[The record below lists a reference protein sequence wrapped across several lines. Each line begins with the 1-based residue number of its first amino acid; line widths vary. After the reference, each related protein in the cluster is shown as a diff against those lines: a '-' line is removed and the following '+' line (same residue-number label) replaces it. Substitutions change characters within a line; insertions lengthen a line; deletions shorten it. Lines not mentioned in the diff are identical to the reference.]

1 MHCYGSVITSITWCI
16 TYITRSITSSN
27 ISLLVLLHDKYMLDY
42 MPLHPA
48 PFHYMLDYMIHYM
61 PLHPNAVPAPPWE
74 TPAAARTEMSG
85 YVR

>member
-1 MHCYGSVITSITWCI
+1 
-16 TYITRSITSSN
+16 
-27 ISLLVLLHDKYMLDY
+27 MLDY